1 MTVALRV
8 PSLCF
13 VLALVTGPAGG
24 GTGTTADDY
33 HRRALHAET
42 PEQRIELLGQALSI
56 NPNHVP
62 ALRQR
67 SAIYWAL
74 GKKDLA
80 LADAARAADLVP
92 DDADVNNAAGLF
104 AQELKQHAQAA
115 RFFERALAPDPK
127 NIVLRARLIDALVK
141 LREIDRALEHADFL
155 VERRPDA
162 DYPYS
167 IRAEVYEWADRYADA
182 VRDLS
187 VLIDRHPSEAGY
199 YLRRCINYRC
209 LGEGRKALA
218 DAEKALQL
226 RGATSYVLAARG
238 CSYEAA
244 GDLEKALEDYRKAA
258 ELDEEKRYFTIWSCL
273 VLRKLGRRAEAD
285 ALIRD
290 FLKGLADKDEWI
302 GPVIRYLAG
311 ELAEDEVFRLAKHD
325 DPETER
331 EQHCEAFYYVAAAH
345 LAAGD
350 LDRAEDL
357 LKKCLAQRVHN
368 FYEHGFAIRDLRVIE
383 EVREKAKRGRPL
395 KE

>member
-1 MTVALRV
+1 MAAASRMPAICIILAVA
-8 PSLCF
+8 
-13 VLALVTGPAGG
+13 AGPAAG

-33 HRRALHAET
+33 HRRALHAER
-42 PEQRIELLGQALSI
+42 PEQQVELLGQALAL
-56 NPNHVP
+56 NPNYVP

-67 SAIYWAL
+67 SVVYWAL
-74 GKKDLA
+74 DKKELA

-92 DDADVNNAAGLF
+92 EDADTNAAAGAL
-104 AQELKQHAQAA
+104 AQQLNQHTQAA
-115 RFFERALAPDPK
+115 RFLDRALALDPK
-127 NIVLRARLIDALVK
+127 NAVLRARLIDALVK
-141 LREIDRALEHADFL
+141 LREIGRALEHADLL

-187 VLIDRHPSEAGY
+187 VLIDRHPAESGY
-199 YLRRCINYRC
+199 YLRRCINHRC

-226 RGATSYVLAARG
+226 RGSTSYAHAARG

-258 ELDEEKRYFTIWSCL
+258 ELNDEKSYFTIWSCL
-273 VLRKLGRRAEAD
+273 ALRKLGKRAEAD

-290 FLKGLADKDEWI
+290 FLKGLANKDEWV

-331 EQHCEAFYYVAAAH
+331 ERLCEAYYYVAAAH
-345 LAAGD
+345 IAAGD

-357 LKKCLAQRVHN
+357 LKKCLAQRVNN
-368 FYEHGFAIRDLRVIE
+368 FYEHGFAIRDLRTIE
-383 EVREKAKRGRPL
+383 KLREKAKAGNPNG
-395 KE
+395 